1 MQGLLVPVVI
11 RRLLSS
17 LVKATSAVVIDGIN
31 STTVSTISLISSVGV
46 LIVRTLST
54 LSTKNTVLYS
64 RCLNDRG
71 GGGTGHST
79 QRILFIVIV
88 LSMALSIFYLVF
100 HSPLLRMVFKGM
112 RHSIVAGSQVC
123 FFFALLSFP
132 FVKLCSTNT
141 SVVHSRGGDHGP
153 VVVSIV
159 SGFVGVNKGTVLV
172 FMLNVNIRNTT
183 VSALMSHVFYT
194 VIIV

>member
-1 MQGLLVPVVI
+1 
-11 RRLLSS
+11 
-17 LVKATSAVVIDGIN
+17 
-31 STTVSTISLISSVGV
+31 
-46 LIVRTLST
+46 
-54 LSTKNTVLYS
+54 
-64 RCLNDRG
+64 
-71 GGGTGHST
+71 
-79 QRILFIVIV
+79 
-88 LSMALSIFYLVF
+88 
-100 HSPLLRMVFKGM
+100 MVFKGM
-112 RHSIVAGSQVC
+112 RHSIVVGSQVC